1 MTEENKNNRN
11 SQEKRGVNILCDLQ
25 AQNCKDGLK
34 CVDVLDN
41 CNNNVGMCQSDEE
54 GNTFLEIKP
63 YLLISGMFLA

>member
-1 MTEENKNNRN
+1 MTVENFDNRI

-54 GNTFLEIKP
+54 GKKFVK
-63 YLLISGMFLA
+63 